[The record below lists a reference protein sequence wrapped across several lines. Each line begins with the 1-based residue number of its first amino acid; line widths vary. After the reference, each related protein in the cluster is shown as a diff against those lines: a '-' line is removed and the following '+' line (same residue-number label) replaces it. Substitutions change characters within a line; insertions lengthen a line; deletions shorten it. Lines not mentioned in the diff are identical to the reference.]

1 MQSYLLADADG
12 LDGLTLVER
21 PTPKPGPGEV
31 LIEMRA
37 ASLNYRDLLV
47 TRGLYPDASR
57 PLVPLSD
64 GVGIVA
70 DVGVDV
76 TRVARG
82 DRVAGIFDQS
92 WLDGALPELG
102 ASLGGQV
109 DGVLAQYVLL
119 PEDGVVHVPA
129 GLTDEQAATLPCAAV
144 TAWNALMVHG
154 RIRPGM
160 SVLVQGSGGVSMF
173 AMQFARMAGARVI
186 ALSGSDEK
194 TEVARRVGADEAINY
209 RETPDWAQRVAGLTE
224 GAGVDHVVDIG
235 GAETLARSVSAVRK
249 GGAVSLIGLS
259 TGMVATLHLPELLVK
274 QVRLQGIYVGSR
286 ASFEQMN
293 RAIESNGLQPVVDAV
308 FEFEDAIEA
317 YHHLQSGDHVGKV
330 CVRF

>member
-21 PTPKPGPGEV
+21 PMPKPGPGEV